1 VCTPSTEVTGLLL
14 KWRHGDEGAYERLI
28 PLVHQELYLIAQ
40 RHMAHEGIGHTL
52 QATALVNEAYLRLV
66 DTKNVTWSDRT
77 HFLAVAARV
86 MRHILVDHARGR
98 RYQKRGGDA
107 TRAPFD
113 EALVVTSEP
122 VQDFVALHEALESLA
137 NVDERKS
144 QVVEL
149 RFFGGLTA
157 DETAAVLNISADTV
171 LRDWQLAKAW
181 LRRELRR
188 EGSDD
193 A

>member
-1 VCTPSTEVTGLLL
+1 
-14 KWRHGDEGAYERLI
+14 
-28 PLVHQELYLIAQ
+28 
-40 RHMAHEGIGHTL
+40 
-52 QATALVNEAYLRLV
+52 
-66 DTKNVTWSDRT
+66 
-77 HFLAVAARV
+77 

-98 RYQKRGGDA
+98 RYQKRGGDL
-107 TRAPFD
+107 TRAAFD
-113 EALVVTSEP
+113 EALIVTSEP

-137 NVDERKS
+137 KVDDRKS

-157 DETAAVLNISADTV
+157 DETASVLNISADTV

-181 LRRELRR
+181 LRRELHAV
-188 EGSDD
+188 SDD

>member
-1 VCTPSTEVTGLLL
+1 MRTPSTEVTGLLL
-14 KWRHGDEGAYERLI
+14 QWRQGDVGAYERLI

-40 RHMAHEGIGHTL
+40 RHMAHEGTGHTL

-66 DTKNVTWSDRT
+66 DTKHVTWNDRT

-98 RYQKRGGDA
+98 RYQKRGGDV
-107 TRAPFD
+107 TRAAFD

-122 VQDFVALHEALESLA
+122 AQDFVALHEALESLA
-137 NVDERKS
+137 KVDERKS

-157 DETAAVLNISADTV
+157 DETASVLNISADTV

-181 LRRELRR
+181 LRRELQA
-188 EGSDD
+188 GSDD